1 MDEHKQKQTD
11 RTEIESSTIQR
22 QHGPQK
28 PGRKGAL
35 IAVGA
40 ALIVL
45 FISMLAAA
53 GTFSYLTY
61 SEPDTIKAI
70 L

>member
-1 MDEHKQKQTD
+1 MNTNRNKQIKQKLN
-11 RTEIESSTIQR
+11 RQR
-22 QHGPQK
+22 FKDNMVHRSR
-28 PGRKGAL
+28 RKGAL